1 MPLSLTLDQ
10 VAKLAPDASSLAAGR
25 KLAAGRDW
33 RAVGHDERAL
43 WGECQGSALYQVRID
58 LGDLTAKCSCPSR
71 KFPCKHALGLMLKAA
86 ADAASIGTAAAPD
99 WVEEWLAR
107 REAAAEK
114 REQKKTVA
122 AAAPIDE
129 KAQARRAEKRAARVD
144 EGLAA
149 LDLWVA
155 DLVRNGLAT
164 IADQGPAPWHAQAAR
179 MVDAQAPGIAG
190 RLRRI
195 AGVPRSAPDWARRV
209 LAELARISLLTEA
222 YTRLETLDPP
232 LRDDVRALIGW
243 TLKDD
248 EVVARGDAVDDRWL
262 VIGQR
267 TEDEDRLR
275 VQRSWLLGLEHGRYA
290 LVLQFAVG
298 TAPFAHALIPGTVI
312 DARLRYWPAAYPSR
326 ALIEER
332 RGTEPWQGAQRRSP
346 DSSQGARRRSPDSSQ
361 GAPPA
366 FDSFDELLRAGA
378 AALAAQPWMESIP
391 CVVRALR
398 PARADADRWLLVD
411 TTGAALPLAS
421 RDHRRLA
428 ALSGGHPIA
437 VAVEWDGDTLLPL
450 AAIVDG
456 RLEALVA

>member
-1 MPLSLTLDQ
+1 MPLSLTPDQ
-10 VAKLAPDASSLAAGR
+10 VSSLAPDASSLAAGK

-33 RAVGHDERAL
+33 RVVGHDERAL
-43 WGECQGSALYQVRID
+43 WGECQGSALYQVRVD
-58 LGDLTAKCSCPSR
+58 LTDLTAKCSCPSR
-71 KFPCKHALGLMLKAA
+71 KFPCKHALGLMLRAA
-86 ADAASIGTAAAPD
+86 ADASSIAATTAPD

-107 REAAAEK
+107 REAAAGK
-114 REQKKTVA
+114 REQKKAEVA
-122 AAAPIDE
+122 ATPVDE

-149 LDLWVA
+149 LDLWIA
-155 DLVRNGLAT
+155 DLVRNGLAS
-164 IADQGPAPWHAQAAR
+164 IADQGPAPWYAQAAR

-209 LAELARISLLTEA
+209 LTELGRIALLTEA
-222 YTRLETLDPP
+222 YTRIDALDPP
-232 LRDDVRALIGW
+232 LRDDVRSLIGW

-248 EVVARGDAVDDRWL
+248 EVIARGEAADDRWL
-262 VIGQR
+262 VVGQR

-275 VQRSWLLGLEHGRYA
+275 VQRSWLLGLDRKRHA

-298 TAPFAHALIPGTVI
+298 AAPFAYAFIPGTVI

-326 ALIEER
+326 ALVEER
-332 RGTEPWQGAQRRSP
+332 RGTPQAL
-346 DSSQGARRRSPDSSQ
+346 A

-366 FDSFDELLRAGA
+366 LDTFDALLQSAA
-378 AALAAQPWMESIP
+378 AALAAQPWVESVP

-398 PARADADRWLLVD
+398 PARADAERWMLVD
-411 TTGAALPLAS
+411 AIGTALPLAP
-421 RDHRRLA
+421 RDHRRLI
-428 ALSGGHPIA
+428 ALSGGNPID
-437 VAVEWDGDTLLPL
+437 VAVEWDGDVLLPL
-450 AAIVDG
+450 AVIVDG

>member
-43 WGECQGSALYQVRID
+43 WGECQGSALYQVRVD
-58 LGDLTAKCSCPSR
+58 LTDLTAKCSCPSR

-86 ADAASIGTAAAPD
+86 GDAASIATAAAPD
-99 WVEEWLAR
+99 WVEEWLGR

-114 REQKKTVA
+114 REQKKAEASASPV
-122 AAAPIDE
+122 DE

-144 EGLAA
+144 EGLAV
-149 LDLWVA
+149 LDLWIA

-195 AGVPRSAPDWARRV
+195 ADIPRSAPDWARRV
-209 LAELARISLLTEA
+209 LAELARLTLLTEA
-222 YTRLETLDPP
+222 YTRIASLDVP

-248 EVVARGDAVDDRWL
+248 EVIARGESVDDRWL

-267 TEDEDRLR
+267 TEDEERLR
-275 VQRSWLLGLEHGRYA
+275 VQRSWLLGLEHGRHA

-298 TAPFAHALIPGTVI
+298 AAPFAHALIPGTVI
-312 DARLRYWPAAYPSR
+312 DARLRYWPAAHPSR

-332 RGTEPWQGAQRRSP
+332 RGTEPWQGAQRRGP
-346 DSSQGARRRSPDSSQ
+346 DPSQGT
-361 GAPPA
+361 PPA
-366 FDSFDELLRAGA
+366 LDTFDELLRSCTV
-378 AALAAQPWMESIP
+378 ALAAQPWVESIP

-456 RLEALVA
+456 RLEALVG

>member
-1 MPLSLTLDQ
+1 MPLSLTVEQ
-10 VAKLAPDASSLAAGR
+10 VATLAPDAASLAAGR

-43 WGECQGSALYQVRID
+43 WGECQGSALYQVRV
-58 LGDLTAKCSCPSR
+58 DLTDLSAKCSCPSR

-86 ADAASIGTAAAPD
+86 GDASSIAPAAAPD

-107 REAAAEK
+107 RNAAAEK
-114 REQKKTVA
+114 REQRKVDA
-122 AAAPIDE
+122 SASPVDE
-129 KAQARRAEKRAARVD
+129 QAQARRAEKRAARVD

-149 LDLWVA
+149 LDLWIA

-164 IADQGPAPWHAQAAR
+164 IADQGASPWHAQAAR
-179 MVDAQAPGIAG
+179 MVDAQAPGIAA

-195 AGVPRSAPDWARRV
+195 ADVPHGAPDWARRV
-209 LAELARISLLTEA
+209 LAELARITLLTEA
-222 YTRLETLDPP
+222 YTRIASLDAP
-232 LRDDVRALIGW
+232 LRDDVRAMIGW

-248 EVVARGDAVDDRWL
+248 EVVARGEPADDRWL

-275 VQRSWLLGLEHGRYA
+275 VQRSWLLGLEHGRFA

-298 TAPFAHALIPGTVI
+298 GAPFAHALVPGTVI
-312 DARLRYWPAAYPSR
+312 DARLRYWPAAHASR

-332 RGTEPWQGAQRRSP
+332 RGTEPWRGAA
-346 DSSQGARRRSPDSSQ
+346 ARRATGPSQ
-361 GAPPA
+361 HVPPA
-366 FDSFDELLRAGA
+366 LDSFDALLHAAA
-378 AALAAQPWMESIP
+378 AALAAQPWVESIP

-398 PARADADRWLLVD
+398 LARGDAERWLLVD
-411 TTGAALPLAS
+411 TTGAALSLAA
-421 RDHRRLA
+421 RDHRKLV
-428 ALSGGHPIA
+428 ALSGGHPID
-437 VAVEWDGDTLLPL
+437 VAVEWDGDALLPL
-450 AAIVDG
+450 AAVVDG

>member
-43 WGECQGSALYQVRID
+43 WGECQGSALYQVRVD
-58 LGDLTAKCSCPSR
+58 LTDLTAKCSCPSR

-86 ADAASIGTAAAPD
+86 GDAASIATAAAPD
-99 WVEEWLAR
+99 WVEEWLGR

-114 REQKKTVA
+114 REQKKAEASASPV
-122 AAAPIDE
+122 DE

-144 EGLAA
+144 EGLAV
-149 LDLWVA
+149 LDLWIA

-195 AGVPRSAPDWARRV
+195 ADIPRSAPDWARRV
-209 LAELARISLLTEA
+209 LAELARLTLLTEA
-222 YTRLETLDPP
+222 YTRITSLDVP

-248 EVVARGDAVDDRWL
+248 EVIARGESVDDRWL

-267 TEDEDRLR
+267 TEDEERLR
-275 VQRSWLLGLEHGRYA
+275 VQRSWLLGLEHGRHA

-298 TAPFAHALIPGTVI
+298 AAPFAHALIPGTVI
-312 DARLRYWPAAYPSR
+312 DARLRYWPAAHPSR

-332 RGTEPWQGAQRRSP
+332 RGTEPWQGAQRRGP
-346 DSSQGARRRSPDSSQ
+346 DPSQGT
-361 GAPPA
+361 PPA
-366 FDSFDELLRAGA
+366 LDTFDELLRSCAV
-378 AALAAQPWMESIP
+378 ALAAQPWVESIP

-456 RLEALVA
+456 RLEALVG

>member
-1 MPLSLTLDQ
+1 MPLSLTLEQ
-10 VAKLAPDASSLAAGR
+10 VATLAPDASSLAAGR

-43 WGECQGSALYQVRID
+43 WGECQGSALYQVRV
-58 LGDLTAKCSCPSR
+58 DLTDLSAKCSCPSR

-86 ADAASIGTAAAPD
+86 GDASSIATASAPD

-107 REAAAEK
+107 RGAAAEK
-114 REQKKTVA
+114 REQKKAETS
-122 AAAPIDE
+122 AAPVDE

-149 LDLWVA
+149 LDLWIA
-155 DLVRNGLAT
+155 DLMRNGLAS
-164 IADQGPAPWHAQAAR
+164 IADQGATPWHAQAAR

-195 AGVPRSAPDWARRV
+195 ASVPRSTPDWARRV
-209 LAELARISLLTEA
+209 LAELARVALLTEA

-243 TLKDD
+243 TLKDE
-248 EVVARGDAVDDRWL
+248 EVIARGEAADDRWL
-262 VIGQR
+262 VVGQR
-267 TEDEDRLR
+267 TEDEDHLR
-275 VQRSWLLGLEHGRYA
+275 VQRSWLLGLDQGRHA
-290 LVLQFAVG
+290 LVLQFAPG
-298 TAPFAHALIPGTVI
+298 AAPFAQALIPGTVI
-312 DARLRYWPAAYPSR
+312 DARLRYWPAAHPSR

-332 RGTEPWQGAQRRSP
+332 RGTEPWRGAEDRRANEPSH
-346 DSSQGARRRSPDSSQ
+346 

-366 FDSFDELLRAGA
+366 LDDFSALLQSGA
-378 AALAAQPWMESIP
+378 AALAAQPWVESIP

-398 PARADADRWLLVD
+398 PAQAEAERWLLVD
-411 TTGAALPLAS
+411 AAGAALPLAP
-421 RDHRRLA
+421 RDHRRLV
-428 ALSGGHPIA
+428 ALSGGNPVD
-437 VAVEWDGDTLLPL
+437 VALEWDGDTLLPL

-456 RLEALVA
+456 RLETLVA